1 MFIEK
6 IENPYVV
13 DLPTRSRA
21 ILGVPYEFIEDDVIL
36 SPTYLIQSAS
46 FINSKLSEYEE
57 YKEEVNSYYI
67 QISYIYYIC
76 YLLCS
81 GMYARLPHQM
91 ENVNTKTVLQT
102 IDWDKK
108 ALEYLDKAN
117 EMIDQA
123 VEELLG
129 EDSIGNSFATLSE
142 ETIYPNTTNM

>member
-1 MFIEK
+1 MYIEK
-6 IENPYVV
+6 MEDSYVS

-21 ILGVPYEFIEDDVIL
+21 ILGVPMEFIDDDVIL

-46 FINSKLSEYEE
+46 FINARLAEYED
-57 YKEEVNSYYI
+57 YKEDFNNYYI
-67 QISYIYYIC
+67 QISYIYYVC

-117 EMIDQA
+117 EMLDQA
-123 VEELLG
+123 IEELLG
-129 EDSIGNSFATLSE
+129 EDSIGNSFATLSD
-142 ETIYPNTTNM
+142 ETSYPNTTNM